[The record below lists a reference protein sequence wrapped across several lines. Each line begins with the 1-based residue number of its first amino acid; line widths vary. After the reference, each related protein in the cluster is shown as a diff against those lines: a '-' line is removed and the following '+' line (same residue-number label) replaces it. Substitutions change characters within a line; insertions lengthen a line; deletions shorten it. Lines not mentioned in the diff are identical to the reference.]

1 MVTIFFPFQNN
12 GTNSCPLLTE
22 GLTDG
27 FVAHPSLVQVY
38 SLVPDVLWQLSGVAR
53 GDGEVGMEESD
64 HVDGCALYIR
74 VEIKRICN

>member
-12 GTNSCPLLTE
+12 GTNSCHLLTE

-38 SLVPDVLWQLSGVAR
+38 SLVLALWSWLFGLVLG
-53 GDGEVGMEESD
+53 GGEE
-64 HVDGCALYIR
+64 R
-74 VEIKRICN
+74 N